1 MRLLGISVLK
11 IKEEYLRLKI
21 SKFSELKDCVINLTR
36 KLEPSLSREEILAD
50 IKKRDEMGDG
60 LVSSSILIIHVID
73 QKIKQDTIFYI
84 TLENKISYFSVS
96 EKNDYQLTKVILL
109 AINPKH
115 SLTNKNHL
123 VNFIEDKWALI
134 SDNPLT
140 KRLFKD

>member
-11 IKEEYLRLKI
+11 IEEEYLRVKI

-36 KLEPSLSREEILAD
+36 KLEPSLSREVILAD

-60 LVSSSILIIHVID
+60 LVSTSILIIHVID

-96 EKNDYQLTKVILL
+96 EKNDYQLAKVILL
-109 AINPKH
+109 VINPKH
-115 SLTNKNHL
+115 NLTSANHL
-123 VNFIEDKWALI
+123 MNFIK
-134 SDNPLT
+134 N
-140 KRLFKD
+140 K

>member
-11 IKEEYLRLKI
+11 IEEEYLRVKI

-60 LVSSSILIIHVID
+60 LVSTSILIIHVID

-123 VNFIEDKWALI
+123 VNFIEDK
-134 SDNPLT
+134 
-140 KRLFKD
+140 

>member
-11 IKEEYLRLKI
+11 IEEEYLRVKI

-96 EKNDYQLTKVILL
+96 KKNDYQLTKVILL

-123 VNFIEDKWALI
+123 VNFIEDK
-134 SDNPLT
+134 
-140 KRLFKD
+140 

>member
-11 IKEEYLRLKI
+11 IEEEYLRVKI

-96 EKNDYQLTKVILL
+96 EKNDYQLAKVILL
-109 AINPKH
+109 VINPKH
-115 SLTNKNHL
+115 NLTSANHL
-123 VNFIEDKWALI
+123 MNFIK
-134 SDNPLT
+134 N
-140 KRLFKD
+140 K

>member
-21 SKFSELKDCVINLTR
+21 SKFSELKDCVINLTI

-60 LVSSSILIIHVID
+60 LVSTSILIIHVID

-96 EKNDYQLTKVILL
+96 EKNDYQLAKVILL
-109 AINPKH
+109 VINPKH
-115 SLTNKNHL
+115 NLTSANHL
-123 VNFIEDKWALI
+123 MNFIK
-134 SDNPLT
+134 N
-140 KRLFKD
+140 K

>member
-1 MRLLGISVLK
+1 MRLSGISVLK
-11 IKEEYLRLKI
+11 IEEEYLRVKI

-60 LVSSSILIIHVID
+60 LVSTSILIIHVID

-96 EKNDYQLTKVILL
+96 EKNDYQLAKVILL
-109 AINPKH
+109 VINPKH
-115 SLTNKNHL
+115 NLTSANHL
-123 VNFIEDKWALI
+123 MNFIK
-134 SDNPLT
+134 N
-140 KRLFKD
+140 K

>member
-36 KLEPSLSREEILAD
+36 KLEPSLSGEEILAD

-96 EKNDYQLTKVILL
+96 EKNDYQLSKVILL

-115 SLTNKNHL
+115 SLTNENHL
-123 VNFIEDKWALI
+123 VNFIEGK
-134 SDNPLT
+134 
-140 KRLFKD
+140 

>member
-1 MRLLGISVLK
+1 MK
-11 IKEEYLRLKI
+11 IEEEYLRVKI

-60 LVSSSILIIHVID
+60 LVSTSILIIHVID

-96 EKNDYQLTKVILL
+96 EKNDYQLAKVILL
-109 AINPKH
+109 VINPKH
-115 SLTNKNHL
+115 NLTSANHL
-123 VNFIEDKWALI
+123 MNFIKNKWILI
-134 SDNPLT
+134 SANPLT
-140 KRLFKD
+140 KKTF

>member
-11 IKEEYLRLKI
+11 IEEEYLRVKI

-60 LVSSSILIIHVID
+60 LVSTSILIIHVID

-96 EKNDYQLTKVILL
+96 EKNDYQLAKVILL
-109 AINPKH
+109 VINPKH
-115 SLTNKNHL
+115 NLTSANHL
-123 VNFIEDKWALI
+123 MNFIK
-134 SDNPLT
+134 N
-140 KRLFKD
+140 K

>member
-11 IKEEYLRLKI
+11 IEEEYLRVKI

-60 LVSSSILIIHVID
+60 LVSTSILIIHVID

-96 EKNDYQLTKVILL
+96 EKNDYQLAKVILL
-109 AINPKH
+109 VINPKH
-115 SLTNKNHL
+115 NLTSANPVSYTHL
-123 VNFIEDKWALI
+123 TLPTTSRV
-134 SDNPLT
+134 
-140 KRLFKD
+140 

>member
-21 SKFSELKDCVINLTR
+21 SKVSELKDCVINLTR

-60 LVSSSILIIHVID
+60 LVSTSILIIHVID

-96 EKNDYQLTKVILL
+96 EKNDYQLAKVILL
-109 AINPKH
+109 VINPKH
-115 SLTNKNHL
+115 NLTSANHL
-123 VNFIEDKWALI
+123 MNFIK
-134 SDNPLT
+134 N
-140 KRLFKD
+140 K

>member
-1 MRLLGISVLK
+1 MKLLGISVLK

-123 VNFIEDKWALI
+123 VNFIEDK
-134 SDNPLT
+134 
-140 KRLFKD
+140 

>member
-36 KLEPSLSREEILAD
+36 KLETSLSREEILAD

-123 VNFIEDKWALI
+123 VNFIEDK
-134 SDNPLT
+134 
-140 KRLFKD
+140 

>member
-36 KLEPSLSREEILAD
+36 KLERSLSRKEILTD
-50 IKKRDEMGDG
+50 IKKRDEMGNG

-73 QKIKQDTIFYI
+73 QKIRQDTIFYI

-96 EKNDYQLTKVILL
+96 EKNNYQLAKVILL

-115 SLTNKNHL
+115 NLTNENHL
-123 VNFIEDKWALI
+123 MNFIED
-134 SDNPLT
+134 
-140 KRLFKD
+140 

>member
-36 KLEPSLSREEILAD
+36 KLERSLSRKEILTD
-50 IKKRDEMGDG
+50 IKKRDEMGNG

-73 QKIKQDTIFYI
+73 QKIRQDTIFYI

-96 EKNDYQLTKVILL
+96 EKNNYQLAKVILL

-115 SLTNKNHL
+115 NLSSTNHL
-123 VNFIEDKWALI
+123 MNFIED
-134 SDNPLT
+134 
-140 KRLFKD
+140 

>member
-11 IKEEYLRLKI
+11 IEEEYLRVKI

-60 LVSSSILIIHVID
+60 LVSTSILIIHVID

-96 EKNDYQLTKVILL
+96 EKNDYQLAKVILL
-109 AINPKH
+109 VINPKH
-115 SLTNKNHL
+115 NLTSANHL
-123 VNFIEDKWALI
+123 MLSLI
-134 SDNPLT
+134 HI
-140 KRLFKD
+140 

>member
-123 VNFIEDKWALI
+123 VNFIEDK
-134 SDNPLT
+134 
-140 KRLFKD
+140 

>member
-11 IKEEYLRLKI
+11 IEEEYLRVKI

-60 LVSSSILIIHVID
+60 LVSTSILIIHVID

-96 EKNDYQLTKVILL
+96 EKNDYQLAKVILL
-109 AINPKH
+109 VINPKH
-115 SLTNKNHL
+115 NLTSTNHL
-123 VNFIEDKWALI
+123 MNFIK
-134 SDNPLT
+134 N
-140 KRLFKD
+140 K

>member
-1 MRLLGISVLK
+1 MK
-11 IKEEYLRLKI
+11 IEEEYLRVKI

-60 LVSSSILIIHVID
+60 LVSTSILIIHVID

-96 EKNDYQLTKVILL
+96 EKNDYQLAKVILL
-109 AINPKH
+109 VINPKH
-115 SLTNKNHL
+115 NLTSANHL
-123 VNFIEDKWALI
+123 MNFIK
-134 SDNPLT
+134 N
-140 KRLFKD
+140 K